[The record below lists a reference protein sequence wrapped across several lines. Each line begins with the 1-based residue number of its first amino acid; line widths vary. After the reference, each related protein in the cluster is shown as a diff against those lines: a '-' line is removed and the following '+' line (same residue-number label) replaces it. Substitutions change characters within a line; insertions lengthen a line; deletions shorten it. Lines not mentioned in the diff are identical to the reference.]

1 MFHSTKRLLPAL
13 AAAACLAVGIPAA
26 AGGPVL
32 VTVTGTIAK
41 TNRGP
46 ADPEYDKLFEFNNV
60 SFEQAMAFDAEALA
74 AMNQVEI
81 TTDFPKGGPSV
92 TFSGPTLADVL
103 AAAGASGNTVTIRAM
118 DGYAVEVPLAE
129 MVGSGAVLALARD
142 GRAFGIGDFG
152 PAQVVFPRADR
163 EDLADMPDDWWVW
176 QIYHIAVE

>member
-1 MFHSTKRLLPAL
+1 MLHPTQRLIPAL
-13 AAAACLAVGIPAA
+13 AAVFCLAAIPAVA
-26 AGGPVL
+26 AGPVL
-32 VTVTGTIAK
+32 LTVTGTLSS

-46 ADPEYDKLFEFNNV
+46 SDPEYDKLFDFNNV

-74 AMNQVEI
+74 AMPQVEI

-92 TFSGPTLADVL
+92 TFAGPTLADVL
-103 AAAGASGNTVTIRAM
+103 AAAGADGSTLTVRAM
-118 DGYAVEVPLAE
+118 DGYAIEVPLEE
-129 MVGSGAVLALARD
+129 MLGSGAVLALSRD

-176 QIYHIAVE
+176 QVYHIAVE